1 MIPVKKAW
9 GEVEASEGTVAVIT
23 VVTEESDNGE
33 IHGDGYRE
41 TGEAKSV
48 GLASIRCWDEG
59 AEEQRH
65 LNSG

>member
-1 MIPVKKAW
+1 MPVRKVW
-9 GEVEASEGTVAVIT
+9 GEVGASEGTVVVIT
-23 VVTEESDNGE
+23 VVTEESDDGE
-33 IHGDGYRE
+33 IQGDGQRE
-41 TGEAKSV
+41 MGEAKSA